1 VFSYFTK
8 KASLAKEIFNVL
20 EILLEKINK
29 YPAIILLSHSAR
41 NPGSRS
47 LRISYSSNVVRIR
60 ITIAKR

>member
-29 YPAIILLSHSAR
+29 YPAIILLSHGSR
-41 NPGSRS
+41 NAGSRS
-47 LRISYSSNVVRIR
+47 L
-60 ITIAKR
+60 